1 MKIKQQKM
9 SLNEHSQKE
18 VKKLTNKSHYHWYT
32 IHIRTLI
39 SCYNDFIIFFC
50 DFIREWKVGK
60 NSQNRVQY
68 NNSGCCSEDHFSDP
82 SVGGS
87 FQRVADR
94 NCWVLI
100 EKKIHSE
107 CKGAKC
113 IPGQIKPNYLE
124 FLFLGYLLVISWHL
138 IDNDNCYISND
149 YQS

>member
-1 MKIKQQKM
+1 M

-39 SCYNDFIIFFC
+39 SSYYDHIILFC

-100 EKKIHSE
+100 EKKIHCE

-113 IPGQIKPNYLE
+113 IPSQIKPNYLE
-124 FLFLGYLLVISWHL
+124 LLFLSDLLVISWHL